1 MSQGQERAEYDPR
14 RDPKVIKIM
23 AQLMAQGAA
32 MLEQTCPICGLPLF
46 RLKSGD
52 VVCPL
57 HGKVYLVSSEEE
69 AREVEIDDAIAR
81 VEYAAAVR
89 AREEA
94 AKGDMDVDQVSEL
107 LGIIEAAERIRR
119 LRMERLR
126 AQQAPAPAAPAG
138 RQQGPGGGK
147 ASEEGGG
154 ES

>member
-94 AKGDMDVDQVSEL
+94 AKVDMDVDQVSEL
-107 LGIIEAAERIRR
+107 LSIIEAAERIRR

-126 AQQAPAPAAPAG
+126 AQQEAAAAPAG
-138 RQQGPGGGK
+138 RQQEAGGGK
-147 ASEEGGG
+147 AGGKGGEEG
-154 ES
+154 

>member
-57 HGKVYLVSSEEE
+57 HGKVYLVRSEEE

-94 AKGDMDVDQVSEL
+94 AKVDMDVDQVSEL
-107 LGIIEAAERIRR
+107 LSIIEAAERIRR

-126 AQQAPAPAAPAG
+126 AQQAAAPAG
-138 RQQGPGGGK
+138 RQQEAGGGK
-147 ASEEGGG
+147 AGGEGGEEG
-154 ES
+154 